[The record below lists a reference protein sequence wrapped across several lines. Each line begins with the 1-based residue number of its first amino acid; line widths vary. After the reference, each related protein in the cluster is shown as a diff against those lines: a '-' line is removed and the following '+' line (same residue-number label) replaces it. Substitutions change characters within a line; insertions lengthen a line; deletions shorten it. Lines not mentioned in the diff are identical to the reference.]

1 MASVTARES
10 PARRAWSHEVCRA
23 SNSALAY
30 MASVTA
36 REEADIKE
44 EKDTIRQVIF
54 NSQALPTKRGEGPS

>member
-36 REEADIKE
+36 REEADVK

-54 NSQALPTKRGEGPS
+54 NNKEFKQ

>member
-10 PARRAWSHEVCRA
+10 PAHRAWSHEVCRA

-36 REEADIKE
+36 REEADVK

-54 NSQALPTKRGEGPS
+54 NNKEFKQ

>member
-1 MASVTARES
+1 MWVDQELKTFNYEVI
-10 PARRAWSHEVCRA
+10 PSHEVCRA

-36 REEADIKE
+36 REEADVKE

-54 NSQALPTKRGEGPS
+54 NNKEFKQ